1 MKDGEQSERRVAI
14 KLPRMSFEITSM
26 AYSPERQLPKTNSFS
41 TALSGSVNK
50 RNEFYTS
57 VPYDIS
63 FDVNVYA
70 KSQDDALQMVEQILP
85 YFNPQYTVSVKPFGT
100 QYPEIKE
107 DVPIALTG
115 VSFSDDFEGS
125 IGDRRTIIYTLTFNM
140 KIAFYGPI
148 NSSSIVRTV
157 NNNIYTLGDSDTF
170 QLSMQTTATPSGV
183 NADSD
188 YGFNL
193 AYLDSAQ

>member
-1 MKDGEQSERRVAI
+1 
-14 KLPRMSFEITSM
+14 
-26 AYSPERQLPKTNSFS
+26 
-41 TALSGSVNK
+41 
-50 RNEFYTS
+50 
-57 VPYDIS
+57 
-63 FDVNVYA
+63 
-70 KSQDDALQMVEQILP
+70 
-85 YFNPQYTVSVKPFGT
+85 
-100 QYPEIKE
+100 
-107 DVPIALTG
+107 
-115 VSFSDDFEGS
+115 
-125 IGDRRTIIYTLTFNM
+125 M